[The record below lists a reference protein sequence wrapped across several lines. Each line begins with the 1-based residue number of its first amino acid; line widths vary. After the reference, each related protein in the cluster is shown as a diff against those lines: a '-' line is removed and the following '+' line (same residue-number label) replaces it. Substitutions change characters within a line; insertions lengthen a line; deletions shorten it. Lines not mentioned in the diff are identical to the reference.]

1 MLSSDEVKIRFD
13 AVRTNRTIKKTFSLA
28 DEDILPDDAIVTKIT
43 LDSLSL
49 AYSGAR
55 IANSN

>member
-43 LDSLSL
+43 LVLHCL
-49 AYSGAR
+49 
-55 IANSN
+55 NKNE